1 MIVEA
6 GSEGDCYVRL
16 TPSPPRPR
24 AAAIR
29 SDPLDGQAEPPSTLG
44 IVNDD
49 HDWRYPG
56 LRVNILLRD
65 TVHLLGDPD
74 ARPILK
80 IEVNNAIKM
89 REKLKRGVWWNVI
102 LAMLLACS
110 TGCALK
116 PKCQNGPGDVP
127 GNCLPWP
134 PQAPLVNYNSI

>member
-1 MIVEA
+1 MSDSHPA
-6 GSEGDCYVRL
+6 
-16 TPSPPRPR
+16 RPGHEQR
-24 AAAIR
+24 CIR
-29 SDPLDGQAEPPSTLG
+29 PDPLDGQAEPPSTLG

-49 HDWRYPG
+49 HDWRHPG
-56 LRVNILLRD
+56 LRINILLRD

-89 REKLKRGVWWNVI
+89 REKLKRGASWSVI